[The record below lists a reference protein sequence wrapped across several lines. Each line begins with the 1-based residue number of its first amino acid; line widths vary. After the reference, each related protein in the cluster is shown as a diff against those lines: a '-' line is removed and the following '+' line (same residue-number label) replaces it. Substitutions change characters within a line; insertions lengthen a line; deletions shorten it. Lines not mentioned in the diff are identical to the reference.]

1 MSLLESLRNM
11 KSQSLLDSPGVSVS
25 MVNDRILVVDDE
37 EDLAELVSYNLTKE
51 GYQVTCVGSG
61 EMALSEA
68 RRLQTLP
75 T

>member
-1 MSLLESLRNM
+1 
-11 KSQSLLDSPGVSVS
+11 

-37 EDLAELVSYNLTKE
+37 EDLAELVSYNLTRE

-61 EMALSEA
+61 ELALSEA
-68 RRLQTLP
+68 RARPP